1 MAAKVLV
8 IDNHPDTLDII
19 GLTLRRQGY
28 QVFTADSGDVGLKVA
43 QRESPDL
50 ILLDIMMPIMDG
62 LEVCRRI
69 RANAAL
75 KMVPVIMFTAMSR
88 PEDKLAGFAAG
99 ADDYLSKPTR
109 PNELIMRVK
118 SILARNGVD
127 AEVDSPTNNIVA
139 QAFAELDKLKDQQDE
154 YPATDSASLFP
165 SVPLAPPPIDKA
177 PRPTP
182 ARIVA
187 VLGACGGVGT
197 TTMAINVA
205 VTMADEHT
213 ETALVDLD
221 LNQGHIALHLG
232 WKKPGGLNTVSKS
245 TDSGFLNAME
255 QELIVYGSHLRLLLA
270 EPHVMLDTPVLS
282 PHQIDLLVDSVHNG
296 RRSIVA
302 DLGRGLSDANLAFL
316 RRATDVIVCLRP
328 DRVSILAAKQ
338 LVATLRHEASVTAEI
353 RPYLMTFTG
362 RSSFPLPVI
371 EDFISHPVADEF
383 NIQAQAVTKAVNK
396 GLPLVRLDPNAEF
409 TRKFQSVSRQL
420 LALGAGAA
428 K

>member
-8 IDNHPDTLDII
+8 IDNHPDTLDIVK
-19 GLTLRRQGY
+19 LTLRRQGY
-28 QVFTADSGDVGLKVA
+28 DVLTADSGDIGLQIA

-109 PNELIMRVK
+109 PNELIRRVK
-118 SILARNGVD
+118 TILARSGIEAD
-127 AEVDSPTNNIVA
+127 PDGPAEE
-139 QAFAELDKLKDQQDE
+139 QAPPAHYAAPAMAAEWPSNDLQL
-154 YPATDSASLFP
+154 YPDDP
-165 SVPLAPPPIDKA
+165 VPPPPIDDDMDPAK
-177 PRPTP
+177 

-187 VLGACGGVGT
+187 VLGVCGGVGT

-205 VTMADEHT
+205 VTMADEHH

-221 LNQGHIALHLG
+221 QAQGHIALHLG
-232 WKKPGGLNTVSKS
+232 WKKPGGLNTLSRA
-245 TDSGFLNAME
+245 TDTSFLNTVE

-270 EPHVMLDTPVLS
+270 EPSVLS
-282 PHQIDLLVDSVHNG
+282 SRPLLNAHQVELLIDSVHNG
-296 RRSIVA
+296 RRSVVA

-316 RRATDVIVCLRP
+316 GRATDILVCLRP
-328 DRVSILAAKQ
+328 DRVAILAAKQ
-338 LVATLRHEASVTAEI
+338 LVAALREDARISGVI

-371 EDFISHPVADEF
+371 EDFINHPVADEL
-383 NIQAQAVTKAVNK
+383 NIQSQSVTKAVNK

-409 TRKFQSVSRQL
+409 TRKFQNLSRQL
-420 LALGAGAA
+420 LVLNAPSR
-428 K
+428 

>member
-19 GLTLRRQGY
+19 KLTLRRQGY
-28 QVFTADSGDVGLKVA
+28 DVLTADSGDIGLQIA

-109 PNELIMRVK
+109 PNELIRRVK
-118 SILARNGVD
+118 TILARSGIEADPDGPNESLTPPVQSATPAMPVAD
-127 AEVDSPTNNIVA
+127 VLPDSDL
-139 QAFAELDKLKDQQDE
+139 QL
-154 YPATDSASLFP
+154 YPND
-165 SVPLAPPPIDKA
+165 PLPPPPLDDDMDPA
-177 PRPTP
+177 Q

-187 VLGACGGVGT
+187 VLGVCGGVGT

-205 VTMADEHT
+205 VTMADEHH

-221 LNQGHIALHLG
+221 QAQGHIALHLG
-232 WKKPGGLNTVSKS
+232 WKKSGGLNTLAGA
-245 TDSGFLNAME
+245 TDTSFLNTVE

-270 EPHVMLDTPVLS
+270 EPSVL
-282 PHQIDLLVDSVHNG
+282 PARPLLNAHQVELLIDSVHNG
-296 RRSIVA
+296 RRSVVA
-302 DLGRGLSDANLAFL
+302 DLGRGLSDANLAYL
-316 RRATDVIVCLRP
+316 RRATDILVCLRP
-328 DRVSILAAKQ
+328 DRVAILAAKQ
-338 LVATLRHEASVTAEI
+338 LVAALREDDKIQGAI

-371 EDFISHPVADEF
+371 EDFINHPVADEL
-383 NIQAQAVTKAVNK
+383 NIQAQSVTKAVNK

-409 TRKFQSVSRQL
+409 TRKFQNLSHQMLASNTPSR
-420 LALGAGAA
+420 
-428 K
+428 